1 MTDGSRSF
9 DPATDALAAAL
20 AALAHPVRLRIVE
33 ALATRGTCVCGDL
46 VELFPLAQ
54 ATVSQHLKVLKD
66 AGLIR
71 GTVVGRNRCYCLD
84 PSAWR
89 ALAERFDRLL
99 TTACCPAGPRQEDAA

>member
-1 MTDGSRSF
+1 MTDGSSIGA
-9 DPATDALAAAL
+9 PVTDRLASSL

-33 ALATRGTCVCGDL
+33 ALAVRGSCVCGDL

-66 AGLIR
+66 AGLVR

-84 PSAWR
+84 PEGWR
-89 ALAERFDRLL
+89 ALAERFDRLVR
-99 TTACCPAGPRQEDAA
+99 TACCPTGQRQEDAA